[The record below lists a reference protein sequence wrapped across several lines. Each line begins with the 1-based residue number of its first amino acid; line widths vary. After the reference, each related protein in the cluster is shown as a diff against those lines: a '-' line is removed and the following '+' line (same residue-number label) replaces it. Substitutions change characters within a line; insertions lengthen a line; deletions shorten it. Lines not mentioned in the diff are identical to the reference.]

1 MTNQRFENPEGEL
14 GGLTVRAVTIGLF
27 FVIGICIITPYNNHY
42 VRNTYLASNHLPIGP
57 LFILTFLI
65 FFNLFLKKLNS
76 RISLS
81 SSELTV
87 IWCMMIVTASI
98 PSKAF
103 AEYLL
108 PTLVGSYYFATPENE
123 WQELFHQ
130 YLPDWLTTKNLV
142 AARNFYEGAPNG
154 NVPWEFWIEP
164 LLLWMFFALLLYGTM
179 FCLSTILRKQWV
191 EHERITFPLV
201 QLPAEIMR
209 EPGNKSLL
217 PRFFSNRMM
226 WIAFAAAG
234 MLHILNGLH
243 FYFPIVPF
251 IPTKFSLNP
260 FLTEKPFSAIRP
272 LPLHIHPSVIGIT
285 YLLAMRVSL
294 SLWFFY
300 LLYKFECL
308 LFAIFGL
315 RMPGSP
321 GEFGFTKSFASHQ
334 EMGAFIVVI
343 GMIIWH
349 SRKHIKD
356 IIQKAFSKNSDINEQ
371 NEPMPYRWAVLGF
384 LFTFL
389 SLVVLSQVMGM
400 SLWVALSIILFSAM
414 MWVIFT
420 WQVASAG
427 VLIVHPTFDPMMM
440 LRTTFGD
447 RMIGPRSL
455 TIDTIQARGFR
466 TDLTQLTMPHIMNT
480 FKISDEATLKKRPL
494 LIAMLTAIM
503 LALPISSYFF
513 LKLTYNMGGNMLGL
527 SWAGNLGFR
536 VLDSRLIYPSEMN
549 KTDLSFIFIGAAG
562 TLLIAFMYHRL
573 LWWPLHPIGC
583 TTGSSWGIQMFLLSI
598 FLGWLFKYIIL
609 RYGGLR
615 AYRNTRPLFLGLIL
629 GEYVIGA
636 IWIIVGLFVGRGY
649 RILTA

>member
-1 MTNQRFENPEGEL
+1 MTNQRFENPAGEL
-14 GGLTVRAVTIGLF
+14 KGLTFRAVVIGLF
-27 FVIGICIITPYNNHY
+27 FVVGICIITPYNNHY

-65 FFNLFLKKLNS
+65 FFNIFLKKLNS
-76 RISLS
+76 RLSLS
-81 SSELTV
+81 SSELTI
-87 IWCMMIVTASI
+87 IWCIMIVTASI

-108 PTLVGSYYFATPENE
+108 PTLVGAYYFATPENE

-130 YLPDWLTTKNLV
+130 YLPDWLTPKNLV
-142 AARNFYEGAPNG
+142 AARNFYEGAPDG
-154 NVPWEFWIEP
+154 NVPWAFWIEP
-164 LLLWMFFALLLYGTM
+164 LLLWMLFALLLYGTM

-209 EPGNKSLL
+209 EPENKSLL

-251 IPTKFSLNP
+251 IPTRFSLDP

-300 LLYKFECL
+300 ILYKFECL
-308 LFAIFGL
+308 LFTIFGL

-356 IIQKAFSKNSDINEQ
+356 IIRKAFSQNSDINEQ
-371 NEPMPYRWAVLGF
+371 NEPMPYRWAILGL

-447 RMIGPRSL
+447 RIIGPRSL

-480 FKISDEATLKKRPL
+480 FKISDEANLFRRPL
-494 LIAMLTAIM
+494 LLTMLAAIT

-513 LKLTYNMGGNMLGL
+513 LKLAYKMGGNMLGL
-527 SWAGNLGFR
+527 SWVGNIGFR
-536 VLDSRLIYPSEMN
+536 VLDSRLIYPSNMN
-549 KTDLSFIFIGAAG
+549 KTDLSFIFTGAAG

>member
-1 MTNQRFENPEGEL
+1 MTNQRFENPAGEL
-14 GGLTVRAVTIGLF
+14 KGLTFRAVVIGLF
-27 FVIGICIITPYNNHY
+27 FVVGICIITPYNNHY

-65 FFNLFLKKLNS
+65 FFNIFLKKLNS
-76 RISLS
+76 RLSLS
-81 SSELTV
+81 SSELTI
-87 IWCMMIVTASI
+87 IWCIMIVTASI

-108 PTLVGSYYFATPENE
+108 PTLVGAYYFATPENE

-130 YLPDWLTTKNLV
+130 YLPDWLTPKNLV
-142 AARNFYEGAPNG
+142 AARNFYEGAPDG
-154 NVPWEFWIEP
+154 NVPWAFWIEP
-164 LLLWMFFALLLYGTM
+164 LLLWMLFALLLYGTM

-209 EPGNKSLL
+209 EPENKSLL

-251 IPTKFSLNP
+251 IPTRFSLDP

-300 LLYKFECL
+300 ILYKFECL
-308 LFAIFGL
+308 LFTIFGL

-356 IIQKAFSKNSDINEQ
+356 IIRKAFSQNSDINEQ
-371 NEPMPYRWAVLGF
+371 NEPMPYRWAILGL

-400 SLWVALSIILFSAM
+400 SL
-414 MWVIFT
+414 
-420 WQVASAG
+420 
-427 VLIVHPTFDPMMM
+427 
-440 LRTTFGD
+440 
-447 RMIGPRSL
+447 
-455 TIDTIQARGFR
+455 
-466 TDLTQLTMPHIMNT
+466 
-480 FKISDEATLKKRPL
+480 
-494 LIAMLTAIM
+494 
-503 LALPISSYFF
+503 
-513 LKLTYNMGGNMLGL
+513 
-527 SWAGNLGFR
+527 
-536 VLDSRLIYPSEMN
+536 
-549 KTDLSFIFIGAAG
+549 
-562 TLLIAFMYHRL
+562 
-573 LWWPLHPIGC
+573 
-583 TTGSSWGIQMFLLSI
+583 
-598 FLGWLFKYIIL
+598 
-609 RYGGLR
+609 
-615 AYRNTRPLFLGLIL
+615 
-629 GEYVIGA
+629 
-636 IWIIVGLFVGRGY
+636 
-649 RILTA
+649 